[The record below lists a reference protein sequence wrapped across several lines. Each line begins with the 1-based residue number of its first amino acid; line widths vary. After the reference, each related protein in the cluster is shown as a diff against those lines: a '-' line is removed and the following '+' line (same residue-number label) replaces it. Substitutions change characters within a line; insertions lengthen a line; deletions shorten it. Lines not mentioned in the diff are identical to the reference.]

1 MGKLFLYERRK
12 GWIRRWLLFLLAAI
26 LSALQGFGLMGSGVS
41 PIEAGKSLLEW
52 RDLLP
57 HMGRLVSQAPSLLFF
72 LLPVFLEAFQSLSVL
87 YRTRGSASLTLSP
100 LSWTDQIVGRFCS
113 VMGTLGLSLG
123 LCALWD
129 QLLVR
134 LVENRLGP
142 GLGSGAGMT
151 SGASFPWEDPAFLV
165 AILVQGAC
173 LIALLF
179 FVQSLGRLLLGPRG
193 GIGRFFRPI
202 PDLLIMLVASWG
214 LSLGAKRLIA
224 RWPLALSLSHFQL
237 LRWQG
242 QPEFIPFLWAYQ
254 GPTSRASLLVGEG
267 GLLWA
272 LPLLGLLILT
282 LFALTASVWLA
293 EDHIDY

>member
-12 GWIRRWLLFLLAAI
+12 GWIRRWILFLLAAV
-26 LSALQGFGLMGSGVS
+26 LSTLQGFGLMGSAAS
-41 PIEAGKSLLEW
+41 PIEAGRRLLEW

-57 HMGRLVSQAPSLLFF
+57 HLGRLLSQAPSLLFF

-100 LSWTDQIVGRFCS
+100 LSWTDQIVGRFFS
-113 VMGTLGLSLG
+113 VVVTLGLGLG

-129 QLLVR
+129 QLLP
-134 LVENRLGP
+134 RLGAKLV
-142 GLGSGAGMT
+142 GRSMVGGGAL
-151 SGASFPWEDPAFLV
+151 PWGDPAFSV

-179 FVQSLGRLLLGPRG
+179 FVQTLGQLLLGPRG

-202 PDLLIMLVASWG
+202 PDLLVMLVAGWG
-214 LSLGAKRLIA
+214 LSLGAKHLIA
-224 RWPLALSLSHFQL
+224 RWPLALSLSHFRL

-242 QPEFIPFLWAYQ
+242 QPMLIPFLWAYQ
-254 GPTSRASLLVGEG
+254 GPTTRASLLVGEG

-272 LPLLGLLILT
+272 LPLLGMLILT